1 MELREKRILDKTLK
15 DFMMDVVPVDL
26 LPYLPCLTRFD
37 KEEVEASQRN
47 HGPTRACCV
56 LVDRLKKRQ
65 RGFQQFL
72 QALSQSGSH
81 HVVWLLDPNYYTSH
95 EGEINITLEM
105 QSNYFENNPA
115 EAFGVQENNEIFRS
129 VHGPLRT
136 GVHWRYVFF
145 CLSEKKKKKTSEIR
159 RHRSVSIWVVIFNN

>member
-1 MELREKRILDKTLK
+1 MEPREKRLLDKKLK

-37 KEEVEASQRN
+37 KEEIEASQRN

-72 QALSQSGSH
+72 QALSQNGSH

-105 QSNYFENNPA
+105 QSNYFENNPT

-129 VHGPLRT
+129 VHGSLRT

-145 CLSEKKKKKTSEIR
+145 CLSGKKR
-159 RHRSVSIWVVIFNN
+159 RKHRK

>member
-1 MELREKRILDKTLK
+1 MFRRHLCQWVSGLHRNKKKGNMEPREKRILDKKLK

-37 KEEVEASQRN
+37 KEEIEASQRN

-72 QALSQSGSH
+72 QALRQSGSH
-81 HVVWLLDPNYYTSH
+81 HVVLLLDPNFCTSH
-95 EGEINITLEM
+95 EGEINIPLEM
-105 QSNYFENNPA
+105 QNEQTILRITP
-115 EAFGVQENNEIFRS
+115 QECLICKKITKFSGRS
-129 VHGPLRT
+129 MVL
-136 GVHWRYVFF
+136 
-145 CLSEKKKKKTSEIR
+145 
-159 RHRSVSIWVVIFNN
+159 

>member
-1 MELREKRILDKTLK
+1 MELREKRLLDKKLK

-37 KEEVEASQRN
+37 KEEIEASQRN

-72 QALSQSGSH
+72 QALSHNGSH

-95 EGEINITLEM
+95 EGE
-105 QSNYFENNPA
+105 NNPT

-129 VHGPLRT
+129 VHGPSRT

-145 CLSEKKKKKTSEIR
+145 CLSEKKR
-159 RHRSVSIWVVIFNN
+159 RKHRK

>member
-1 MELREKRILDKTLK
+1 MELREKRLLDKKLK

-37 KEEVEASQRN
+37 KEEIEASQRN

-65 RGFQQFL
+65 RGFQQFI
-72 QALSQSGSH
+72 QALSQNGSH

-95 EGEINITLEM
+95 EGEINVTLEM
-105 QSNYFENNPA
+105 QGNYFEKRL
-115 EAFGVQENNEIFRS
+115 V
-129 VHGPLRT
+129 
-136 GVHWRYVFF
+136 
-145 CLSEKKKKKTSEIR
+145 CKKMTKFSDR
-159 RHRSVSIWVVIFNN
+159 CMVL